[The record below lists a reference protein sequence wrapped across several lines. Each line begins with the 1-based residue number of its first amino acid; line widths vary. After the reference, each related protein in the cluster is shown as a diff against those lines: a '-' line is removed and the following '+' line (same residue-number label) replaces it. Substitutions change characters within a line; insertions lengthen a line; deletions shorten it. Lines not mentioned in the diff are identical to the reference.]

1 MDEGTLIMSGLH
13 KDRVMEAINVVV
25 SQHQENAKVIRIVTD
40 YTTDNVSKK
49 VLRIILSYTDYINR
63 NVWHK

>member
-1 MDEGTLIMSGLH
+1 
-13 KDRVMEAINVVV
+13 MEAINVVV
-25 SQHQENAKVIRIVTD
+25 SQHQENNNVIRIVED

-63 NVWHK
+63 TVWKK